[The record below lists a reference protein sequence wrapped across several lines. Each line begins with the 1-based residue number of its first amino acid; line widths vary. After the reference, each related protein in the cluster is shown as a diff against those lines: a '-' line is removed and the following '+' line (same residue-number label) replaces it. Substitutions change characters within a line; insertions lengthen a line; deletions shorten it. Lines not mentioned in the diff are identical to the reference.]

1 MTMRLGIFL
10 IGIIFVGTSAIADN
24 HGHSAGKLSMTSNGE
39 FLLDTTDI
47 GGIKFTTG
55 ELKGLSNVSNS
66 SYATLPDGTVLSFSC
81 TGSSLEKDGKST
93 LYALC
98 SVKDKDGDEIMM
110 ENSREGAIGVPGP
123 GNALLKGVS
132 GKFANLVGTC
142 TYVPTYMMNGGVFVS
157 VAFDC
162 DMTH

>member
-1 MTMRLGIFL
+1 MKLALVSIL
-10 IGIIFVGTSAIADN
+10 SIFVFSTNAIADH

-39 FLLDTTDI
+39 FLLDTTNV

-98 SVKDKDGDEIMM
+98 TVKDKDGDEIMM

-123 GNALLKGVS
+123 GNSLLKGVS

-142 TYVPTYMMNGGVFVS
+142 TYIPTYMMNGGVFVS
-157 VAFDC
+157 VSFDC
-162 DMTH
+162 DMKH